1 MSKLPI
7 IKARQLIKVLKLLG
21 FAETHR
27 KGSHFFFA
35 HKDGRTTV
43 VPVHPAET
51 LGKGLLRSILRD
63 IDISVEEFNKLLRK

>member
-7 IKARQLIKVLKLLG
+7 IKARELIKVLNRLDFVEVRK
-21 FAETHR
+21 

-35 HKDGRTTV
+35 HPDGRTTV
-43 VPVHPAET
+43 VPVHSRET

-63 IDISVEEFNKLLRK
+63 IEISVEKLNELLEE